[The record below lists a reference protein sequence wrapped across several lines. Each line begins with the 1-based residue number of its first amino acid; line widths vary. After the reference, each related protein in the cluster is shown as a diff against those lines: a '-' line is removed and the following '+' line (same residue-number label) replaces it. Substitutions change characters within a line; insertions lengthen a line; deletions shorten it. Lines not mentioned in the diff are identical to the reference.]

1 MHTHTHARART
12 QQNAATQS
20 VLQTLFYTMLPGIDR
35 IILHFLAMFVTDM
48 WPSSSLLVMVVV
60 VVVTMAVGVGGQ
72 IGTNSN
78 VTQAQEFLDK
88 YNTEAQTVFS
98 ANAEVSWIYNTN
110 ITAENQQN
118 VVRT

>member
-1 MHTHTHARART
+1 
-12 QQNAATQS
+12 
-20 VLQTLFYTMLPGIDR
+20 MLPGLDR

-48 WPSSSLLVMVVV
+48 WPSSSSPSLLVMVVL

-78 VTQAQEFLDK
+78 VTQAQAFLNK
-88 YNTEAQTVFS
+88 YNTEAQMVFS
-98 ANAEVSWIYNTN
+98 ANAEVNWIYNTN
-110 ITAENQQN
+110 ITSENQQN